1 MIRRYFPY
9 DTFRKYQWEIA
20 RSIYDALSG
29 GKVALIEAPTGVGKT
44 ASALA
49 ASLAYAEE
57 DNAKVLFLI
66 RTKNEAQ
73 APIRELRRLRD
84 RGGVNVDFVIIRNR
98 PDMCCM
104 VSTRKLPYEEFLEE
118 CKFLRSSGEC
128 PYYSNIRKI
137 NINDLM
143 PNIVDGGVGNVNEYV
158 STLCTHNVCPPYE
171 VSRMYMDRARVG
183 IMTYYYIFSI
193 NKPETMNI
201 DVKNSVL
208 VIDEAHNLP
217 DAISSLNSI
226 DLPLTSVVASINEV
240 RRLVDDEELK
250 NRTIKI
256 LRGGLQTYMVK
267 LSKVLEEETMV
278 SLELGDVL
286 QFFEDFQAITDAYYE
301 IIKRKRSAGVPIPY
315 TPLSRLLDFHKAIL
329 NRVSGFSV
337 FLARDEQGVSL
348 VYKCVDPSVVSGPV
362 INEAGGVV
370 LMSGTLPPR
379 DYVTSMLGISRGG
392 IVEYRI
398 GFRDYVRSE
407 NYGVLIYDG
416 VTTRYVERD
425 EEEYA
430 KIANILS
437 RVYQVYPLD
446 KAILSIFPSYAVLK
460 SVRKYLSP
468 PSVKY
473 IMELGNTS
481 IDDLIRDLRNDRKRL
496 IMAVAGGKLVEGVEY
511 RLGSENLLGLII
523 IVGVPYPEPND
534 YLDDVMEI
542 LAARLND
549 RKLAWELTYQWPAI
563 VRIKQA
569 VGRAFRSESD
579 RALVVLMDRRFRE
592 ARLAKVFEDYFGKYV
607 IVNEDALINE
617 VLNFSVT
624 PPH

>member
-1 MIRRYFPY
+1 
-9 DTFRKYQWEIA
+9 
-20 RSIYDALSG
+20 
-29 GKVALIEAPTGVGKT
+29 
-44 ASALA
+44 
-49 ASLAYAEE
+49 
-57 DNAKVLFLI
+57 
-66 RTKNEAQ
+66 
-73 APIRELRRLRD
+73 
-84 RGGVNVDFVIIRNR
+84 
-98 PDMCCM
+98 M

-137 NINDLM
+137 NINYLM
-143 PNIVDGGVGNVNEYV
+143 PNIVDGVGNVNEYV
-158 STLCTHNVCPPYE
+158 STLCTHNVCPYE

-217 DAISSLNSI
+217 DTISSLNSI

-240 RRLVDDEELK
+240 RRLVDDEELR

-256 LRGGLQTYMVK
+256 LRGLQTYMVK

-315 TPLSRLLDFHKAIL
+315 TPLSRLLDFHRAIL

-379 DYVTSMLGISRGG
+379 DYVTSMLGISRG
-392 IVEYRI
+392 IAEYRI

-460 SVRKYLSP
+460 SVRKYLS

-617 VLNFSVT
+617 VLNFNVT
-624 PPH
+624 PH

>member
-9 DTFRKYQWEIA
+9 EEFRRYQWEIA
-20 RSIYDALSG
+20 RSIYDALSSG
-29 GKVALIEAPTGVGKT
+29 RVALIEAPTGVGKT

-57 DNAKVLFLI
+57 SGAKVLFLV

-84 RGGVNVDFVIIRNR
+84 RGVGVDFAIIRNR

-118 CKFLRSSGEC
+118 CKLLRSSGEC
-128 PYYSNIRKI
+128 PYYSNIRSI
-137 NINDLM
+137 NLNDVMLQVM
-143 PNIVDGGVGNVNEYV
+143 ENAGNVNEYV
-158 STLCTHNVCPPYE
+158 SALCTLNVCPYE
-171 VSRMYMDRARVG
+171 VSRMYLDRARVG
-183 IMTYYYIFSI
+183 VMTYYYIFSI
-193 NKPETMNI
+193 SKPEAVNM
-201 DVKNSVL
+201 DVRNSVL

-226 DLPLTSVVASINEV
+226 DLPLASVLASINEV
-240 RRLVDDEELK
+240 KKLIDEEELR
-250 NRTIKI
+250 NRALKI
-256 LRGGLQTYMVK
+256 LRGLQTYMVK
-267 LSKVLEEETMV
+267 LGRVLEEETMV

-301 IIKRKRSAGVPIPY
+301 IIRKKRSTGVPIPY
-315 TPLSRLLDFHKAIL
+315 TPLSRLLDFHRAVL
-329 NRVSGFSV
+329 NKVSGFGV

-348 VYKCVDPSVVSGPV
+348 VYKCVDPSVVSSPV

-379 DYVTSMLGISRGG
+379 DYVMSMLGISRE
-392 IVEYRI
+392 VLEYRV
-398 GFRDYVRSE
+398 GFRDYVRPE
-407 NYGVLIYDG
+407 NYDVLIYDG

-430 KIANILS
+430 RIANILS
-437 RVYQVYPLD
+437 RIYHAYTLD

-468 PSVKY
+468 DVKY
-473 IMELGNTS
+473 IMELGSTS
-481 IDDLIRDLRNDRKRL
+481 IDDLIRDLRNDRRRL

-511 RLGSENLLGLII
+511 RLGTENLLGLIV

-563 VRIKQA
+563 VRVKQA

-579 RALVVLMDRRFRE
+579 RALVILMDRRFRE
-592 ARLAKVFEDYFGKYV
+592 PRLARVFSDYFGKYV
-607 IVNEDALINE
+607 VVNEEELINR
-617 VLNFSVT
+617 VSGFNVT
-624 PPH
+624 PH

>member
-1 MIRRYFPY
+1 M
-9 DTFRKYQWEIA
+9 
-20 RSIYDALSG
+20 
-29 GKVALIEAPTGVGKT
+29 
-44 ASALA
+44 A

-57 DNAKVLFLI
+57 SGVKILFLI

-84 RGGVNVDFVIIRNR
+84 RGGVDVDFAIIRNR

-128 PYYSNIRKI
+128 PYYSNIRRI
-137 NINDLM
+137 NLNDLM
-143 PNIVDGGVGNVNEYV
+143 LHIMDEASNVNEYV
-158 STLCTHNVCPPYE
+158 STLCALNVCPYE
-171 VSRMYMDRARVG
+171 MSRMYLDRARVG

-193 NKPETMNI
+193 NRPESINI
-201 DVKNSVL
+201 DIRNSVL
-208 VIDEAHNLP
+208 IIDEAHNLP
-217 DAISSLNSI
+217 DAISGLNSI
-226 DLPLTSVVASINEV
+226 DLPPLTSVIASIAEV
-240 RRLVDDEELK
+240 KKLIDDEELR
-250 NRTIKI
+250 NRAIKI
-256 LRGGLQTYMVK
+256 LRGLQTYMVK

-286 QFFEDFQAITDAYYE
+286 QFFEDFQAITNAYYE
-301 IIKRKRSAGVPIPY
+301 VIRKKRSAGVPIPY
-315 TPLSRLLDFHKAIL
+315 TPLSRLLDFHRAIL
-329 NRVSGFSV
+329 NKVSGFSV

-348 VYKCVDPSVVSGPV
+348 VYKCVDPSVISSPV
-362 INEAGGVV
+362 INEANGVV

-379 DYVTSMLGISRGG
+379 DYVTSMLGINRD
-392 IVEYRI
+392 IMEYRI
-398 GFRDYVRSE
+398 GFRDYVNPE

-430 KIANILS
+430 KIANVLS
-437 RVYQVYPLD
+437 SIYQAYTHD
-446 KAILSIFPSYAVLK
+446 KAILSIFPSYTVLK
-460 SVRKYLSP
+460 SVRKYLS

-481 IDDLIRDLRNDRKRL
+481 IDDLIKDLRSDRKKL

-579 RALVVLMDRRFRE
+579 RALIILMDRRFKE
-592 ARLAKVFEDYFGKYV
+592 ARLVKVVEDYFGKYTV
-607 IVNEDALINE
+607 VNEEKLINE
-617 VLNFSVT
+617 VLNFNVT
-624 PPH
+624 PH

>member
-1 MIRRYFPY
+1 MPGVETLIRKYFPY
-9 DTFRKYQWEIA
+9 DTFRRYQWEIA
-20 RSIYDALSG
+20 RSIYDALSS

-57 DNAKVLFLI
+57 SGVKVLFLI

-73 APIRELRRLRD
+73 APIRELRKLRD
-84 RGGVNVDFVIIRNR
+84 RGVDVDYVVIRNR

-118 CKFLRSSGEC
+118 CRFLRSSGEC
-128 PYYSNIRKI
+128 PYYSNIRRI
-137 NINDLM
+137 NVNDLM
-143 PNIVDGGVGNVNEYV
+143 LNIMDEVSNVNEYV
-158 STLCTHNVCPPYE
+158 SNLCTLNVCPYE
-171 VSRMYMDRARVG
+171 VSRLYLDRARIG

-193 NKPETMNI
+193 NKPETINV
-201 DVKNSVL
+201 DVRNSVL
-208 VIDEAHNLP
+208 IIDEAHNLP
-217 DAISSLNSI
+217 DSISNLNSI
-226 DLPLTSVVASINEV
+226 NLPLTSVIASIAEV
-240 RRLVDDEELK
+240 KKLIDNEELK
-250 NRTIKI
+250 NRAIKI
-256 LRGGLQTYMVK
+256 LRGLQAYMMK
-267 LSKVLEEETMV
+267 LSNILEEETMV

-301 IIKRKRSAGVPIPY
+301 IIRKKRGAGVPIPY

-329 NRVSGFSV
+329 NKVSGFGV

-348 VYKCVDPSVVSGPV
+348 VYKCVDPSVVSSPV
-362 INEAGGVV
+362 INEANGVV

-379 DYVTSMLGISRGG
+379 DYVTSMLGINRD
-392 IVEYRI
+392 IMEYRI
-398 GFRDYVRSE
+398 GFRDYVKPE
-407 NYGVLIYDG
+407 NYNVLIYDG

-425 EEEYA
+425 EEEYER
-430 KIANILS
+430 IANILN
-437 RVYQVYPLD
+437 RIYQTYTLD
-446 KAILSIFPSYAVLK
+446 KAILSIFPSYTVLK

-468 PSVKY
+468 GVKY
-473 IMELGNTS
+473 VMELGNTS
-481 IDDLIRDLRNDRKRL
+481 IEDLIRDLRNDRRKL

-511 RLGSENLLGLII
+511 RLGTENLLGLII

-534 YLDDVMEI
+534 YLDDFMEI

-569 VGRAFRSESD
+569 VGRAFRSEND
-579 RALVVLMDRRFRE
+579 RALIILMDRRFRE
-592 ARLAKVFEDYFGKYV
+592 PRLAKVFEDYFGKYV
-607 IVNEDALINE
+607 VVNDEELINE
-617 VLNFSVT
+617 ITSFNLT
-624 PPH
+624 PH